1 MSIAARSGV
10 TFAIAGDGAPLDF
23 VADEMPRQKMSL
35 LNPRRACRRRAKA
48 HVAQGGEFVT
58 FAPCE
63 SDRRG
68 TKVTGSYEGLQDV
81 CRPAA
86 RADTHDAVAGSY
98 VGTNLPGEDLR
109 EVVVVAD
116 SSQDRSVAGEGDGWK
131 GPAFPEEAPHELGG
145 DVLGIGRTA
154 AVATKVERAAA
165 IEAEG
170 DTVCNLPEDRL
181 MMNE

>member
-1 MSIAARSGV
+1 
-10 TFAIAGDGAPLDF
+10 
-23 VADEMPRQKMSL
+23 
-35 LNPRRACRRRAKA
+35 
-48 HVAQGGEFVT
+48 
-58 FAPCE
+58 
-63 SDRRG
+63 
-68 TKVTGSYEGLQDV
+68 
-81 CRPAA
+81 
-86 RADTHDAVAGSY
+86 

-116 SSQDRSVAGEGDGWK
+116 GSQNRSVAGEGDGWE

-145 DVLGIGRTA
+145 NVLGIGRTA

-170 DTVCNLPEDRL
+170 DTVCNLREDRL